1 MTPTSIGILAIG
13 MSMDALIAAI
23 GRGTTRRYGFKAA
36 LGAGA
41 IFGVVEAI
49 TPLIGWTL
57 GLLASSYVQAVDHWI
72 AFALLGVIGARMML
86 ESFRPKEAVRET
98 RSLWTLVATAVGTSI
113 DAMAVGVSLAFLDVN
128 IFVVAGAIGTATML
142 AATVGMLAGRYLGA
156 SFGRWAEL
164 LGGMALIGLGLSIL
178 IEHMVLS

>member
-23 GRGTTRRYGFKAA
+23 GRGTTRRYGLRAA

-41 IFGVVEAI
+41 VFGVVETI

-57 GLLASSYVQAVDHWI
+57 GLLASNFVQAIDHWI
-72 AFALLGVIGARMML
+72 AFGLLGAIGMKMVL
-86 ESFRPKEAVRET
+86 ESFRPREAARET
-98 RSLWTLVATAVGTSI
+98 GSFWTLVATAVGTSI
-113 DAMAVGVSLAFLDVN
+113 DAMAVGVSLAFLQVN
-128 IFVVAGAIGTATML
+128 ILVVAGAIGVATMM
-142 AATVGMLAGRYLGA
+142 AATVGMLAGRYLSA

-164 LGGMALIGLGLSIL
+164 LGGLALLGLGLSIL
-178 IEHMVLS
+178 IEHLFLS

>member
-1 MTPTSIGILAIG
+1 MTPVSIGILAIS
-13 MSMDALIAAI
+13 MSMDALIAAV
-23 GRGTTRRYGFKAA
+23 GRGTTRRYGLKAA

-41 IFGVVEAI
+41 AFGIVEAI

-72 AFALLGVIGARMML
+72 AFGLLGAIGTKMVL
-86 ESFRPKEAVRET
+86 ESFHPKEAAGET
-98 RSLWTLVATAVGTSI
+98 GSLWTLVATAVGTSI
-113 DAMAVGVSLAFLDVN
+113 DAMAVGVSLAFLQVN
-128 IFVVAGAIGTATML
+128 ILVVAGAIGAATMV

-164 LGGMALIGLGLSIL
+164 LGGLALIGLGLSIL
-178 IEHMVLS
+178 IDHLFLA